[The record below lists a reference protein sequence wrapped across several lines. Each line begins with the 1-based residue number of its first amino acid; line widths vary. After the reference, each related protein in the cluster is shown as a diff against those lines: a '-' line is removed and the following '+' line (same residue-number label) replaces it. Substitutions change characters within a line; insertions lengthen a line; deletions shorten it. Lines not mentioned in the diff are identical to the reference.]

1 MRSLFL
7 LACATLFLNVDHVS
21 ATIETNSIDNISNI
35 NIDHNNNNDHNHN
48 ALRYVDMDTQSRRQ
62 NWDVFGMLLM
72 GTFFCDF
79 DAILTQF
86 VILRLID
93 LDCVLT
99 NTNSFF
105 VWIEF

>member
-35 NIDHNNNNDHNHN
+35 NSSSNNNNNSNDHNHN
-48 ALRYVDMDTQSRRQ
+48 ALSYVDMDTQSRRQ
-62 NWDVFGMLLM
+62 NWDFFGFMLM
-72 GTFFCDF
+72 GTFFFDF
-79 DAILTQF
+79 DLILTQF
-86 VILRLID
+86 VILPLID
-93 LDCVLT
+93 LGCILT

-105 VWIEF
+105 F